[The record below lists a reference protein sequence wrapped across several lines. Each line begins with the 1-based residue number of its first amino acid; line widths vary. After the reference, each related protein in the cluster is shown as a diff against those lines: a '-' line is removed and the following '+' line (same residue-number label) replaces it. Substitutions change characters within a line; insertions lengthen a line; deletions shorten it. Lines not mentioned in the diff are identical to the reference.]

1 MRYLTILAMAIPI
14 PIAICLAGCAA
25 RPQQAA
31 TQTPVST
38 TKAPVTAEHIE
49 KLDQKISQVQHTL
62 SVQTT
67 NYARDA
73 EQAKTDRALNQAQA
87 RSGDKYFGAVA
98 AILAAFAVFGWC
110 TEKVLSG
117 WRRDVALVAA
127 GGAIC
132 FAIVAVM
139 VWPY

>member
-1 MRYLTILAMAIPI
+1 MRHYTIILTAAFLG
-14 PIAICLAGCAA
+14 GCMA

-31 TQTPVST
+31 TQTPTAT
-38 TKAPVTAEHIE
+38 TEAPVTAEHIE
-49 KLDQKISQVQHTL
+49 KLDQKISQVQNTL

-73 EQAKTDRALNQAQA
+73 EQAKTDRALNQARA

-98 AILAAFAVFGWC
+98 AILVAFAIFGWC
-110 TEKVLSG
+110 TEKVLEG

-127 GGAIC
+127 GTAC
-132 FAIVAVM
+132 AFAVAVVM
-139 VWPY
+139 LWPY

>member
-1 MRYLTILAMAIPI
+1 MKLNPMIPVG
-14 PIAICLAGCAA
+14 ACLVALLAGCAT

-38 TKAPVTAEHIE
+38 TDAPVTAEHIE
-49 KLDQKISQVQHTL
+49 KLDQKISQVQNTL

-67 NYARDA
+67 NYARDT
-73 EQAKTDRALNQAQA
+73 EQAKTDRALNYTRA

>member
-1 MRYLTILAMAIPI
+1 MKYMLIP
-14 PIAICLAGCAA
+14 LVLFLGGCMA

-38 TKAPVTAEHIE
+38 TEAPVTAEHIE
-49 KLDQKISQVQHTL
+49 KLDQKITQVQNTL

-73 EQAKTDRALNQAQA
+73 EQAKTDRALNQARA

-110 TEKVLSG
+110 TEKVLKG
-117 WRRDVALVAA
+117 WRRDIALAAA
-127 GGAIC
+127 GGAIA
-132 FAIVAVM
+132 FAIATVM